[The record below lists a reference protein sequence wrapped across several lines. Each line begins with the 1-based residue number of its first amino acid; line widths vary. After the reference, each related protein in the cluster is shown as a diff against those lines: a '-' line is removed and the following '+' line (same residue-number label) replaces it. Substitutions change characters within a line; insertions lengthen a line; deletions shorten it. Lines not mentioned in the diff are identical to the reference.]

1 MGLRR
6 KVGVYKG
13 LGGLLSGRS
22 AFQISFNQ
30 DTHFETTVIPRY
42 TLPDSTKRFRH
53 TSSCVRHTFI
63 GTSSASPHILDIH
76 NILHIH
82 DVQEGFLRLL
92 Q

>member
-22 AFQISFNQ
+22 AFQIFVNQ

-42 TLPDSTKRFRH
+42 TLPNSTKRFRH
-53 TSSCVRHTFI
+53 TSSYVRHTFI
-63 GTSSASPHILDIH
+63 GTSSASPHPLDIH
-76 NILHIH
+76 NKLHIH
-82 DVQEGFLRLL
+82 NVQEGFLRLL